1 MDAIDELLEECGNFD
16 KAMAD
21 LRDAAAIK
29 ITELRKALTDWQ
41 SDYNSL
47 VRDTIELKQQLADTK
62 QDFLDAQKCSRAMMD
77 EKVALVKKLASAKV
91 IIQTYAIMFM
101 NDHDANYTKLN
112 EVAVKWLEEN
122 K

>member
-29 ITELRKALTDWQ
+29 ITELRKALADWQ

-47 VRDTIELKQQLADTK
+47 VRDTIELKQQLVDTK
-62 QDFLDAQKCSRAMMD
+62 HDFQDAQNCSRTLMD
-77 EKVALVKKLASAKV
+77 EKVLLLAKV
-91 IIQTYAIMFM
+91 AEANRLLNRQAEEYAVYGIQPPK
-101 NDHDANYTKLN
+101 DLLS
-112 EVAVKWLEEN
+112 WLEAT